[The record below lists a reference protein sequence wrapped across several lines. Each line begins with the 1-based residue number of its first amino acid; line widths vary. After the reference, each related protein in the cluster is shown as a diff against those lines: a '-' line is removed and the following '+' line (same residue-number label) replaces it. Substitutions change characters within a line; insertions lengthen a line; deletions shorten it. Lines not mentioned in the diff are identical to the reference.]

1 MMMMTTKTLPTDY
14 QTFIATSRYCRWLEE
29 EGRRETWA
37 EAVERYVQNILGRVD
52 LTKLELDECRQAIL
66 NLEVMPSMR
75 ALMTAGAAADR
86 DNTSIYNCS
95 YLAVDNT
102 RKFDVAMYIL
112 LNGTGV
118 GFSVEK
124 KYTEKLP
131 EVPSEFRDSRYVLLV
146 ADSKEGW
153 ARSFRKL
160 IAMLYTGD
168 VPKWDTSRVRPAGA
182 RLKTFGGRASGPGP
196 LEQLFRYTIDVFKGA
211 AGRNLTPY
219 ECHSIMCKVGEVVVV
234 GGVRRSAMISLS
246 DLQDDKMREAKSGSW
261 YETRPEMALANNS
274 VSFTRKPDIMS
285 FLDEWTALVKSGS
298 GERGIFNRQASVA
311 QVEKF
316 GRRDANH
323 DFGTNPC
330 SEIILRSDQ
339 FCNLSE
345 VVVRQGDT
353 PKDLRRKARI
363 AAILGTAQATFTHF
377 PYLPASWKRNTEEEA
392 LLGVSLTGIM
402 DNEHTANPTRK
413 LLNQLRD
420 VAVATNGIYAERFGI
435 KQAASV
441 TCVKPSGTVSQ
452 LVDAASGIHTRHSDY
467 YIRTVRGDKQDPLTN
482 LMMDQGIPSE
492 DCVMNSQNTKVFSFP
507 VQSPDNAIT
516 RDDRTALQQL
526 ETWMMYATEWCEH
539 KPSVTISVRDH
550 EWLEVGAWVYEHF
563 DMISG
568 ISFLP
573 HSNHTY
579 QQAPYQ
585 ECTRKEYQA
594 LKKLM
599 PASVDWSLLSQY
611 EKEDNT
617 AGSQTMACS
626 GDSCEI
632 VDIT

>member
-95 YLAVDNT
+95 FLAVDNT

-617 AGSQTMACS
+617 SGSQTMACS

>member
-95 YLAVDNT
+95 FLAVDNT